1 MEILLGTADVSTEN
15 PGRSQAIETP
25 IYWKT
30 RNFAGFPFDSCPGK
44 LYDFALMSRHVPDF
58 INPIR
63 AAEGGFHVAGQV
75 KFSRMKRLL
84 EVVTNR
90 DDAAEVSLDFSV
102 DGQGIA
108 FAQGRVN
115 ADLMLTCQR
124 CLSPMKFVLNID
136 FCLGIVASEDE
147 AQRLPERYDPL
158 IIHGDQLLI
167 AEAVEDEIFLALPAF
182 PRHDPAECDVVDN
195 VEKRQSSNDEAEKLK
210 ASPFAVLAQL
220 KGKR

>member
-1 MEILLGTADVSTEN
+1 
-15 PGRSQAIETP
+15 
-25 IYWKT
+25 
-30 RNFAGFPFDSCPGK
+30 
-44 LYDFALMSRHVPDF
+44 MSRHVPDF

-63 AAEGGFHVAGQV
+63 AAEGEFHVAGQV

-84 EVVTNR
+84 EVVINR

-102 DGQGIA
+102 DGQDITYV
-108 FAQGRVN
+108 QGRAN

-167 AEAVEDEIFLALPAF
+167 AEAVEDEIFLALPAI
-182 PRHDPAECDVVDN
+182 PRHDPAECKVVEN
-195 VEKRQSSNDEAEKLK
+195 VEKRQSSDDEAEGHK